1 MGFRHQ
7 LKPHVPI
14 LHLVL
19 GLKSLIEVMESGI
32 QLRQKALPV
41 LVVVKDICHHHR
53 GGCMTLIFL
62 SAVSSQCGTK

>member
-7 LKPHVPI
+7 LKPH
-14 LHLVL
+14 
-19 GLKSLIEVMESGI
+19 
-32 QLRQKALPV
+32 ALPV

-62 SAVSSQCGTK
+62 YALRLVYIAVGVGVAASIT